1 MATSS
6 TWTRGRVAAAFRR
19 QPELQSLLL
28 HDVKETGPILGT
40 GSYGSVTKLQVGAT
54 PCAGKKIHELLI
66 DTSNQGAKNAI
77 DSFLKECKLMSELRH
92 PRIVLFMG
100 VCLLPSST
108 VPVLVMEL
116 MSDCLQNII
125 ETRKN
130 LSLTLKQSILIDVAS
145 ALVYLHSRKP
155 PVIHRDLTAK
165 NVLIDE
171 RSMRAKV
178 TDLGNSRF
186 VSNQKTMTK
195 IPGTL
200 AYMPPEAFEEH
211 YGDKLDMF
219 SFGHLALYTITQVF
233 PGDLSAPTSCDSQS
247 GKVIPRTEVQRR
259 SQYMQILYESLS
271 EKHALVKL
279 IEQCLNNAP
288 HKRPRAMEALHWLEE
303 LDPDYV
309 TVVAVDKSEMA
320 DVISRQERE
329 IEELRRRIDCR
340 NSVYDVVSIH
350 TNLYMWGRV
359 NP

>member
-1 MATSS
+1 MATSLP
-6 TWTRGRVAAAFRR
+6 WTRDRVTSAFRR

-28 HDVKETGPILGT
+28 QDVRETGPILGN
-40 GSYGSVTKLQVGAT
+40 GSYGSVTKLQFGAT
-54 PCAGKKIHELLI
+54 PCAGKKIHEALI
-66 DTSNQGAKNAI
+66 DTGNQGAKNAM

-108 VPVLVMEL
+108 LPVLVMEL
-116 MSDCLQNII
+116 MSDCLQNVL

-145 ALVYLHSRKP
+145 ALVYLHSRNP
-155 PVIHRDLTAK
+155 PVIHRDLTAR

-195 IPGTL
+195 FPGTL
-200 AYMPPEAFEEH
+200 VYMPPEACDEH
-211 YGDKLDMF
+211 ATYGDKLDMF

-233 PGDLSAPTSCDSQS
+233 PGDLLGPTSCDSQS
-247 GKVIPRTEVQRR
+247 GKLTPHTEVQRR
-259 SQYMQILYESLS
+259 RQYMQILYESLS
-271 EKHALVKL
+271 EKHALVQL

-288 HKRPRAMEALHWLEE
+288 HKRPRAMEALHWLEK

-309 TVVAVDKSEMA
+309 TVVAVDRSEMA
-320 DVISRQERE
+320 DVIIRQERE
-329 IEELRRRIDCR
+329 IEELKKRIDSR
-340 NSVYDVVSIH
+340 NSVYDVVSITVH
-350 TNLYMWGRV
+350 TNLHKGR
-359 NP
+359 

>member
-6 TWTRGRVAAAFRR
+6 TWTRGRVASAFRR

-40 GSYGSVTKLQVGAT
+40 GSYGSVTKLQLGAT
-54 PCAGKKIHELLI
+54 PCAGKKIHEALI

-92 PRIVLFMG
+92 PQIVLFMG
-100 VCLLPSST
+100 VCILPSST

-116 MSDCLQNII
+116 MSDCLQNIL

-145 ALVYLHSRKP
+145 ALVYLHSRFP
-155 PVIHRDLTAK
+155 LVIHRDLTAK

-186 VSNQKTMTK
+186 VSNQKTMTT

-200 AYMPPEAFEEH
+200 VYMPPEAFEPENC

-233 PGDLSAPTSCDSQS
+233 PGDLLPPNTYDSPS
-247 GKVIPRTEVQRR
+247 GKLIPHTEVQRR
-259 SQYMQILYESLS
+259 RQYMQILYESLS

-279 IEQCLNNAP
+279 IEKCLNNAP
-288 HKRPRAMEALHWLEE
+288 QKRPQATEALHLLEK

-309 TVVAVDKSEMA
+309 RVVAVDQSEMA

-329 IEELRRRIDCR
+329 IEELRKRIDSR
-340 NSVYDVVSIH
+340 NSLYDVVSIH
-350 TNLYMWGRV
+350 NLHL
-359 NP
+359 N